1 MGSLR
6 SFLILTAGIAVGG
19 ALVIAHRISEETG
32 TSMTEA
38 FSEVP
43 AEAQRIFDDVKQRAE
58 EAVSRARGA
67 YEQKQVEMEAYLHG
81 GGPAE

>member
-1 MGSLR
+1 MAAFR
-6 SFLILTAGIAVGG
+6 SFLILAAGAAIGG
-19 ALVIAHRISEETG
+19 ALVIAHRISEESG

-38 FSEVP
+38 LSEVP
-43 AEAQRIFDDVKQRAE
+43 GEAQRIYEDVKQRAE
-58 EAVSRARGA
+58 EAVNRARQT

>member
-1 MGSLR
+1 MGAFR
-6 SFLILTAGIAVGG
+6 SFLVLSAGVAIGG
-19 ALVIAHRISEETG
+19 ALVIAHRISEDSG

-43 AEAQRIFDDVKQRAE
+43 GEAQRIFDDVKQRAE
-58 EAVSRARGA
+58 EAVGRARQA

-81 GGPAE
+81 GGPVE